1 MNHSLTQRISI
12 SINTFEHL
20 LVSTLTITLLSL
32 HPASICSQMV
42 QKRNLFF
49 IKPIFHPTVRTLI
62 ESDVTITKSIEDA
75 NDSLVLQEIPTSQFH
90 ISKEAT
96 IKDNDVSSLQ
106 TTKLLQGSRIKVIC
120 NEKVCLRHIYW

>member
-1 MNHSLTQRISI
+1 
-12 SINTFEHL
+12 
-20 LVSTLTITLLSL
+20 
-32 HPASICSQMV
+32 MV

-75 NDSLVLQEIPTSQFH
+75 NDSLVWLVIPTFQLY

-96 IKDNDVSSLQ
+96 TKMTILVQ
-106 TTKLLQGSRIKVIC
+106 YKLLNCYK
-120 NEKVCLRHIYW
+120 EAALK

>member
-1 MNHSLTQRISI
+1 MKNKMTQKMNHSLTQRISI

-75 NDSLVLQEIPTSQFH
+75 NDSLVWMVGNLNFP
-90 ISKEAT
+90 IS
-96 IKDNDVSSLQ
+96 
-106 TTKLLQGSRIKVIC
+106 C
-120 NEKVCLRHIYW
+120 F